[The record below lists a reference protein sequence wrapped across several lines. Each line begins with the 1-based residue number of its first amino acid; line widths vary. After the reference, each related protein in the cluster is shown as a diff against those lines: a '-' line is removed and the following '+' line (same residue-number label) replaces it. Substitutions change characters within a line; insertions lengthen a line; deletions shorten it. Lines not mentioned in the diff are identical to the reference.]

1 MQGAGGDRGV
11 EPFQGRPAQRYRNP
25 RLKGILMELP
35 IIQLYQGTWQFHG
48 ALEFIAS
55 AGFVPAQVHPVNYHS
70 KDNVSLVEVDC
81 LFRPRG

>member
-1 MQGAGGDRGV
+1 
-11 EPFQGRPAQRYRNP
+11 
-25 RLKGILMELP
+25 MELP